1 MEIRVREAT
10 AGDVPLLKEL
20 IDEMSVF
27 ERLPISITEDALL
40 RDGFHGVPK
49 YRALLAFNKKEP
61 AGYAFVYDC
70 YSSFDGKG
78 VYLEDLYVR
87 PAFRGKNAAIA
98 LLRAVARTAVDDDCF
113 GIVLNILRWNT
124 PSYNFFTR
132 AGAAILDD
140 RQVLRISRDRL
151 DLLTRS

>member
-1 MEIRVREAT
+1 MDIRVRA
-10 AGDVPLLKEL
+10 ALADDIPLLKEL

-27 ERLPISITEDALL
+27 ERLPISITEDVLL

-49 YRALLAFNKKEP
+49 FRALLAFNKKEP

-70 YSSFDGKG
+70 YSSFEGRG

-87 PAFRGKNAAIA
+87 PAYRGKSAAIE
-98 LLRAVARTAVDDDCF
+98 LLRAVARAALDSECC

-124 PSYNFFTR
+124 PSYKFFTR

-140 RQVLRISRDRL
+140 RQVLRIPRERL
-151 DLLTRS
+151 EALTR